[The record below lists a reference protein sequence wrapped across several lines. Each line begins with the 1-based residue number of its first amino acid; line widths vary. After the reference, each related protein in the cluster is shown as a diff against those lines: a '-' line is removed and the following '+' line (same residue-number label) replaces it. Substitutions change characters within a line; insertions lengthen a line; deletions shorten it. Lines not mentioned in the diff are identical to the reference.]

1 MAIVVWYIGDEAS
14 AAGYRQAGARV
25 AVPSPDEAVAALE
38 TARADASLILI
49 SSQVASSLPAR
60 ELARAELAL
69 HPLVLIVPDLRDDA
83 PLPDR
88 AARLRGQLG
97 IEEAR

>member
-1 MAIVVWYIGDEAS
+1 MVWYLGDEAS
-14 AAGYRQAGARV
+14 AAGCRLAGARV
-25 AVPSPDEAVAALE
+25 ATPSPDEAVAALAA
-38 TARADASLILI
+38 ARAEASLVLV
-49 SSQVASSLPAR
+49 SSRVASCLPAR

-97 IEEAR
+97 IEEPR

>member
-1 MAIVVWYIGDEAS
+1 MAIVWYLGDDAS
-14 AAGYRQAGARV
+14 AAGYRLAGAHV
-25 AVPSPDEAVAALE
+25 ATPSPDEAAAALAA
-38 TARADASLILI
+38 ARGEASLVLI
-49 SSQVASSLPAR
+49 STRVAGSLPEP